1 MKYIL
6 FAGENIG
13 WYQRLLLKC
22 AKKIIN
28 NPPAKAN
35 AAKTGSVTQAH
46 GKRGTVTCRTNNLAQ
61 GEKFFAQPTRWVKKR
76 YPLLFRKY
84 EIQYIRDGIC
94 TGHRIRRVP
103 INVPAGKKDT
113 KIFNKNL
120 INETPVQMSR
130 LNRGGG
136 EKGFLSPNKR

>member
-61 GEKFFAQPTRWVKKR
+61 GENFLPNPPGGSKNVILCFLENMR
-76 YPLLFRKY
+76 YS
-84 EIQYIRDGIC
+84 
-94 TGHRIRRVP
+94 T
-103 INVPAGKKDT
+103 
-113 KIFNKNL
+113 
-120 INETPVQMSR
+120 
-130 LNRGGG
+130 
-136 EKGFLSPNKR
+136 